1 MSRAFEF
8 ASPHFLYL
16 LLLLGPLGWWTLRRR
31 STLSA
36 SIQFSDLGLL
46 RAVPASRVLAWR
58 RLMPILRLAAL
69 ALLIVALARP
79 RFGTTEREVIQ
90 EGVDLFYCLDISGS
104 MRAEDFR
111 PNRLE
116 KAKELMTAFASKRPT
131 DRQGIVVFSGV
142 AFMLCPLTF
151 DNNGIQ
157 EFLRTVTFDNMQ
169 GTAIGMA
176 MARALKKLDKSKAK
190 SKVIIV
196 MTDGRNNMGEIT
208 PEQATRIAKSMGV
221 RVYTVGIGSLGAS
234 FASLPTPFGM
244 QRQPI
249 EPVDEDLLRQIAKE
263 TGGIYRRATKPEE
276 LKSFLDEIDR
286 LEKSKIEMKEYRSY
300 DERMAIL
307 AWTALAFL
315 LIEIVLASTRFL
327 KIP

>member
-1 MSRAFEF
+1 MNRAFEF
-8 ASPHFLYL
+8 ASPHFLWL
-16 LLLLGPLGWWTLRRR
+16 LALLAPLGWWALRWRAA
-31 STLSA
+31 A
-36 SIQFSDLGLL
+36 SIQFSDLGLFH
-46 RAVPASRVLAWR
+46 AVPAGRALCWR
-58 RLMPILRLAAL
+58 RLLPVLRLAAL
-69 ALLIVALARP
+69 ALLIVSLARP
-79 RFGTTEREVIQ
+79 RFGTTEREVVQ

-104 MRAEDFR
+104 MRSEDFR
-111 PNRLE
+111 PNRLG
-116 KAKELMTAFASKRPT
+116 KAKELMTAFAAKRPT

-151 DNNGIQ
+151 DNNSIQ

-196 MTDGRNNMGEIT
+196 MTDGRNNMGEIA
-208 PEQATRIAKSMGV
+208 PEQATKIAKSMGV

-234 FASLPTPFGM
+234 FASLPTPFGI

-315 LIEIVLASTRFL
+315 LIEIILASTRFL

>member
-1 MSRAFEF
+1 MNRAFEF
-8 ASPHFLYL
+8 ASPHFLWL
-16 LLLLGPLGWWTLRRR
+16 LVLLAPLGWWALRWRAA
-31 STLSA
+31 A
-36 SIQFSDLGLL
+36 SIQFSDLGLFH
-46 RAVPASRVLAWR
+46 AVPAGRALSWR
-58 RLMPILRLAAL
+58 RLLPVLRLAAL

-79 RFGTTEREVIQ
+79 RFGTTEREVVQ

-111 PNRLE
+111 PNRLG
-116 KAKELMTAFASKRPT
+116 KAKELMTAFAAKRPT

-151 DNNGIQ
+151 DNNSIQ

-196 MTDGRNNMGEIT
+196 MTDGRNNMGEIA
-208 PEQATRIAKSMGV
+208 PEQATKIAKSMGV
-221 RVYTVGIGSLGAS
+221 RVYTVGIGSLGTS
-234 FASLPTPFGM
+234 FAGLPTPFGI
-244 QRQPI
+244 QRQMI

-263 TGGIYRRATKPEE
+263 TGGIYRRATRPEE

-286 LEKSKIEMKEYRSY
+286 LEKSRIEMKEYRSY

-315 LIEIVLASTRFL
+315 LIEIILASTRFL

>member
-1 MSRAFEF
+1 MNRAFEF
-8 ASPHFLYL
+8 ASPHFLWL
-16 LLLLGPLGWWTLRRR
+16 LALLAPLGWWALRWRAA
-31 STLSA
+31 A
-36 SIQFSDLGLL
+36 SIQFSDLGLFH
-46 RAVPASRVLAWR
+46 AVPAGRALSWR
-58 RLMPILRLAAL
+58 RLLPVLRLAAL

-79 RFGTTEREVIQ
+79 RFGTTEREVVQ

-151 DNNGIQ
+151 DNNSVQ

-208 PEQATRIAKSMGV
+208 PEQATKIAKSMGV

-234 FASLPTPFGM
+234 FASLSTPFGI
-244 QRQPI
+244 QRQLI

-263 TGGIYRRATKPEE
+263 TGGIYRRATRPEE

-307 AWTALAFL
+307 AWPALALL
-315 LIEIVLASTRFL
+315 LIEIILASTRFL

>member
-1 MSRAFEF
+1 MNRAFEF
-8 ASPHFLYL
+8 ASPHFLWL
-16 LLLLGPLGWWTLRRR
+16 LVLLAPLGWWALRWRAA
-31 STLSA
+31 A
-36 SIQFSDLGLL
+36 SIQFSDLGLFH
-46 RAVPASRVLAWR
+46 AVPAGRALSWR
-58 RLMPILRLAAL
+58 RLLPVLRLAAL

-79 RFGTTEREVIQ
+79 RFGTTEREVVQ

-104 MRAEDFR
+104 MRSEDFR
-111 PNRLE
+111 PNRLG
-116 KAKELMTAFASKRPT
+116 KAKELMTAFAAKRPT

-151 DNNGIQ
+151 DNNSIQ

-196 MTDGRNNMGEIT
+196 MTDGRNNMGEIA
-208 PEQATRIAKSMGV
+208 PEQATKIAKSMGV

-234 FASLPTPFGM
+234 FASLSTPFGI
-244 QRQPI
+244 QRQMI

-315 LIEIVLASTRFL
+315 LIEIILASTRFL

>member
-1 MSRAFEF
+1 
-8 ASPHFLYL
+8 
-16 LLLLGPLGWWTLRRR
+16 
-31 STLSA
+31 
-36 SIQFSDLGLL
+36 
-46 RAVPASRVLAWR
+46 
-58 RLMPILRLAAL
+58 
-69 ALLIVALARP
+69 
-79 RFGTTEREVIQ
+79 
-90 EGVDLFYCLDISGS
+90 
-104 MRAEDFR
+104 
-111 PNRLE
+111 
-116 KAKELMTAFASKRPT
+116 MTAFAAKRPT

-151 DNNGIQ
+151 DNNSIQ

-196 MTDGRNNMGEIT
+196 MTDGRNNMGEIA
-208 PEQATRIAKSMGV
+208 PEQATKIAKSMGV

-234 FASLPTPFGM
+234 FASLPTPFGI

-263 TGGIYRRATKPEE
+263 TGGIYRRATRPEE

-286 LEKSKIEMKEYRSY
+286 LEKSRIEMKEYRSY

-315 LIEIVLASTRFL
+315 LIEIILASTRFL

>member
-1 MSRAFEF
+1 MNRAFEF
-8 ASPHFLYL
+8 ASPHFLWL
-16 LLLLGPLGWWTLRRR
+16 LVLLAPLGWWALRWRAA
-31 STLSA
+31 A
-36 SIQFSDLGLL
+36 SIQFSDLGLFH
-46 RAVPASRVLAWR
+46 AVPAGRALSWR
-58 RLMPILRLAAL
+58 RLLPVLRLAAL

-79 RFGTTEREVIQ
+79 RFGTTEREVVQ

-104 MRAEDFR
+104 MRSEDFR
-111 PNRLE
+111 PNRLG
-116 KAKELMTAFASKRPT
+116 KAKELMTAFAAKRPT

-151 DNNGIQ
+151 DNNSIQ

-196 MTDGRNNMGEIT
+196 MTDGRNNMGEIA
-208 PEQATRIAKSMGV
+208 PEQATKIAKSMGV

-234 FASLPTPFGM
+234 FASLPTPFGI

-315 LIEIVLASTRFL
+315 LIEIILASTRFL

>member
-1 MSRAFEF
+1 MNRAFEF
-8 ASPHFLYL
+8 ASPHFLWL
-16 LLLLGPLGWWTLRRR
+16 LALLAPLGWRALRWRAA
-31 STLSA
+31 A
-36 SIQFSDLGLL
+36 SIQFSDLGLFH
-46 RAVPASRVLAWR
+46 AVPAGRALSWR
-58 RLMPILRLAAL
+58 RLLPVLQLAAL

-79 RFGTTEREVIQ
+79 RFGTTEREVVQ

-111 PNRLE
+111 PNRLG
-116 KAKELMTAFASKRPT
+116 KAKELMTAFAAKRPT

-151 DNNGIQ
+151 DNNSVQ

-208 PEQATRIAKSMGV
+208 PEQAVKIAKSMGV
-221 RVYTVGIGSLGAS
+221 RVYTVGIGSLGTS
-234 FASLPTPFGM
+234 FAGLPTPFGI
-244 QRQPI
+244 QRQMI

-263 TGGIYRRATKPEE
+263 TGGIYRRATRPEE